1 MINSWVGY
9 TGGDR
14 DGAPSSAGLPLTY
27 EYVCSQR
34 NTHTEAIRLEFDPTI
49 LSYEALVRRIT
60 QDARVQRLRPTNGT
74 SMAGESTLL
83 CRAQTRIA
91 IWARDGVQTRTAKA
105 VLAEAGMAELVPVLP
120 PSAWHLAEEYHQHF
134 VRDDKPFPDWS
145 ENEGGDSLGGPGTA
159 WGL

>member
-74 SMAGESTLL
+74 TMAGESTLL

-105 VLAEAGMAELVPVLP
+105 VLAEAGMAEL
-120 PSAWHLAEEYHQHF
+120 AEEYHQHF
-134 VRDDKPFPDWS
+134 LRDDKPFPDWS